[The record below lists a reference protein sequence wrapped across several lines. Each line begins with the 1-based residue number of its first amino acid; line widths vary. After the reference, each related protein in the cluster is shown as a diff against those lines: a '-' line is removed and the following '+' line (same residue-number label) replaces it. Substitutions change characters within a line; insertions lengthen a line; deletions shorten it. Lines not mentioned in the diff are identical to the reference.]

1 MFDYALFTQS
11 EVKGTIREQI
21 RAKLA
26 AKIKEE
32 KRFEERNE
40 LPQVHKVELKQKEQ
54 KAYLHLFMQKNKM
67 PSEEMDS
74 TKSIISKL
82 RNPKKLTV

>member
-1 MFDYALFTQS
+1 VFDYALFTLS

-40 LPQVHKVELKQKEQ
+40 LPQVHKVELKQK
-54 KAYLHLFMQKNKM
+54 
-67 PSEEMDS
+67 
-74 TKSIISKL
+74 
-82 RNPKKLTV
+82 